1 MTGWILFGVLVL
13 LMCMAAFLL
22 SRRAAS
28 RRERA
33 GYAHSEPGGP
43 GTPPL
48 DEASRV
54 IAARGLARD
63 TGAWPGGF

>member
-28 RRERA
+28 RRDRA

-43 GTPPL
+43 RIPL

-54 IAARGLARD
+54 TAAKGLARD
-63 TGAWPGGF
+63 TGDWPGSF